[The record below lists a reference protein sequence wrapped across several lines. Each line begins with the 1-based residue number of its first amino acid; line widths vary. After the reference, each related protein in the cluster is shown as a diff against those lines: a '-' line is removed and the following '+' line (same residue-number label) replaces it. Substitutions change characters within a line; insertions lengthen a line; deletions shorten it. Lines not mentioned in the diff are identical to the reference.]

1 MIEIE
6 KPEGLLK
13 IISEEAIM
21 VIDGLRIEVAEQSSY
36 IHDWFTSCEICG
48 ESNRA
53 NLVAIGLKNADTPV
67 VLCRH
72 CLQTIAHLMTGKK
85 ISPSAKPVP
94 DSESFKIGYR
104 EGYRDGFKD
113 NYELHD

>member
-1 MIEIE
+1 
-6 KPEGLLK
+6 
-13 IISEEAIM
+13 M
-21 VIDGLRIEVAEQSSY
+21 VIDGLRVEVAEQSSY
-36 IHDWFTSCEICG
+36 IHDCRVTYCEICG
-48 ESNRA
+48 DSSKA

-72 CLQTIAHLMTGKK
+72 CLQTITRFMTGKK
-85 ISPSAKPVP
+85 IVPSVKPAL
-94 DSESFKIGYR
+94 DNESFKAGYR